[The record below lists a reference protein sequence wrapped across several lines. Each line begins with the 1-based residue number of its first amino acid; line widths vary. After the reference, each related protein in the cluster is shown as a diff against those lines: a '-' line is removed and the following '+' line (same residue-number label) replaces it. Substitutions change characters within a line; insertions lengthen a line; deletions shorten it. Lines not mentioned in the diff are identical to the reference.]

1 MGKLKNVR
9 VSFSVASHWKHALG
23 PVGISRIHR
32 LMMSTQIRPTN
43 HTRFAISS
51 CRNRVTMWPT
61 INGATTDKIRI
72 KDCEGADGLTKN
84 LSVNRYG
91 LSPAN
96 QGCG

>member
-1 MGKLKNVR
+1 
-9 VSFSVASHWKHALG
+9 
-23 PVGISRIHR
+23 
-32 LMMSTQIRPTN
+32 
-43 HTRFAISS
+43 
-51 CRNRVTMWPT
+51 VTMWPT